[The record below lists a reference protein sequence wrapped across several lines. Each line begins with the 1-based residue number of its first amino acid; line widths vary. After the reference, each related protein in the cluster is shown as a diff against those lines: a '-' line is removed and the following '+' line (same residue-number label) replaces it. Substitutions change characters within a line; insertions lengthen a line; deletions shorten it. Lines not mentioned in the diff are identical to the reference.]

1 MIIDM
6 MNNTENATNI
16 NKKLLLLRM
25 CKFILIRI
33 ILN

>member
-1 MIIDM
+1 
-6 MNNTENATNI
+6 MNSMENATNI
-16 NKKLLLLRM
+16 SKKLLLLRM